1 MSAAHNDALDLSTA
15 SHTLQISPSLHK
27 VTTAQGKIVVVKTL
41 QTHALNAEELQELL
55 EEVKALW
62 MPNRHNNIV
71 RLLAPRSTAKLFFY
85 CSVLCFNPVIMC
97 EPSKCRF
104 WTRIRCCR
112 PPLAA

>member
-1 MSAAHNDALDLSTA
+1 MSSAHNDGLDLSTA
-15 SHTLQISPSLHK
+15 SETLQISPSLHR

-41 QTHALNAEELQELL
+41 QTHALNAEELEELL

-71 RLLAPRSTAKLFFY
+71 RFLVPCSTAEF
-85 CSVLCFNPVIMC
+85 SVLIPVIMC
-97 EPSKCRF
+97 EQSKCRF

-112 PPLAA
+112 PPLAV